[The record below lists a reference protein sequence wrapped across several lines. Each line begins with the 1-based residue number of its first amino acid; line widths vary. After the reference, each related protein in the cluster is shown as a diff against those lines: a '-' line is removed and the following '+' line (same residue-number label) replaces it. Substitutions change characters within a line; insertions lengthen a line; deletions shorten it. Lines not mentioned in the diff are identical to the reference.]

1 MAAALELFADAGVRG
16 DVRRADRPGRGHLAL
31 DVLPAVRRQGRRR
44 LRRSRAAARPSCA
57 TQLSRP
63 HDNPWVAVCEASV
76 WVYRQFTADPE
87 LARRRYAV
95 VREVPV
101 LREREI
107 VTVFRYERLF
117 DDYLRG
123 ALPGLDPLDA
133 VGFAAL
139 VTAVHNHVLRQLLR
153 GTKRVPVSVLR
164 HALDDVLRRFGVHPD
179 GDAARRGRRRR
190 GRLPETDAGG
200 RGHASPQRPARLSR
214 ISRADHRVLRGAPCP
229 VTQVTAG
236 RTRCRPDRAAGSRS
250 SGHGPQSWST
260 RRTTSAPSATM
271 RSFSA
276 SSSLAGRA
284 APRVWPWMSRCSR
297 LRPSFGSV
305 AWWKNSRGPTPSGSS
320 ARPRCARSSSVRP
333 DARSSAL
340 LAVPPSPRAGSRTP
354 RPRSARGFVDRPRRR

>member
-1 MAAALELFADAGVRG
+1 MSDTAPATEPRRAVVAAALELFATQGFEATSVEQIAQAAGISRSTFFRQFG
-16 DVRRADRPGRGHLAL
+16 GKDDVVFADHELL
-31 DVLPAVRRQGRRR
+31 LTE
-44 LRRSRAAARPSCA
+44 LR
-57 TQLSRP
+57 TQLGRH

-164 HALDDVLRRFGVHPD
+164 RALDDVLRRFGVHPD
-179 GDAARRGRRRR
+179 GDAAAEDDFVVAVFPRRMPVAEVTR
-190 GRLPETDAGG
+190 
-200 RGHASPQRPARLSR
+200 RLS
-214 ISRADHRVLRGAPCP
+214 DQLG
-229 VTQVTAG
+229 
-236 RTRCRPDRAAGSRS
+236 
-250 SGHGPQSWST
+250 
-260 RRTTSAPSATM
+260 
-271 RSFSA
+271 
-276 SSSLAGRA
+276 
-284 APRVWPWMSRCSR
+284 
-297 LRPSFGSV
+297 
-305 AWWKNSRGPTPSGSS
+305 
-320 ARPRCARSSSVRP
+320 
-333 DARSSAL
+333 
-340 LAVPPSPRAGSRTP
+340 
-354 RPRSARGFVDRPRRR
+354 